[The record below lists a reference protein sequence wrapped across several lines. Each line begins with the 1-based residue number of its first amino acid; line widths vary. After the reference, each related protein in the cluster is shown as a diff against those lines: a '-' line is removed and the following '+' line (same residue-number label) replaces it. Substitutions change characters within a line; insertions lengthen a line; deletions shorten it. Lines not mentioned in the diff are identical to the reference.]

1 MRLGMANII
10 TGCRIL
16 LSGSLLFAPVLSPLF
31 FAVYF
36 LAGFTD
42 MADGFVARKENTVS
56 EFGAKFDTIAD
67 LCFILAAAYQLF
79 PVLHLPFRLWAW
91 IAVIAVIKVTNLIST
106 LALRKEFAPIHTFA
120 NKATGLLL
128 FLFPLSLPLINSIYS
143 ASLLCII
150 ASFAAMQE
158 CLSIRKH

>member
-1 MRLGMANII
+1 MANII

-16 LSGSLLFAPVLSPLF
+16 LSAILLFAPVLSPLF

-42 MADGFVARKENTVS
+42 MADGFVARKTKTVS

-79 PVLHLPFRLWAW
+79 PVLSLPFRLWAW
-91 IAVIAVIKVTNLIST
+91 IAVIAVIKVTNLISA
-106 LALRKEFAPIHTFA
+106 LVLRKEFAPTHTFA
-120 NKATGLLL
+120 NKAVGLLL
-128 FLFPLSLPLINSIYS
+128 FLFPLSLPFIHSVYS
-143 ASLLCII
+143 ASFVCII
-150 ASFAAMQE
+150 ATFAAVQE
-158 CLSIRKH
+158 CHSIRKRR